1 MGYRI
6 RVQTKA
12 AGRRVEAVEEGLRQ
26 LFRWGNLPRFRDRFA
41 ERAGFEFDRASYQ
54 LIGPLTD
61 HPMRISELAHRS
73 SIDVSTASRQ
83 VLQLERKGVVRRQT
97 DVSDA
102 RASILELT
110 PLGRRH
116 LAKIG
121 RARREIAAT
130 LLHDFSDDEIDLFA
144 ALLGRLAAN
153 LKRFAEGEL

>member
-1 MGYRI
+1 M
-6 RVQTKA
+6 
-12 AGRRVEAVEEGLRQ
+12 
-26 LFRWGNLPRFRDRFA
+26 
-41 ERAGFEFDRASYQ
+41 
-54 LIGPLTD
+54 
-61 HPMRISELAHRS
+61 
-73 SIDVSTASRQ
+73 
-83 VLQLERKGVVRRQT
+83 
-97 DVSDA
+97 SDA

-144 ALLGRLAAN
+144 SLLGRLAGN